1 MRKLFLFAAAFAF
14 VAVGTVR
21 AEETW
26 KGTISDS
33 MCGLKHAAEKHG
45 GKGAD
50 HRECVEKCISK
61 GGEYVFITGDKA
73 LKIANQKFEGL
84 KTHAGHEV
92 MLTGEKKE
100 DTITVSK
107 IEMPKKEMPKKE
119 EKK

>member
-1 MRKLFLFAAAFAF
+1 MKKMLLLMAACAF
-14 VAVGTVR
+14 VATGAVR

-33 MCGLKHAAEKHG
+33 TCGLKHSAEKHG

-50 HRECVEKCISK
+50 HRACVEKCIAG
-61 GGEYVFITGDKA
+61 GGEYVFIANDKA
-73 LKIANQKFEGL
+73 LKIANQSFAGL

-92 MLTGEKKE
+92 MLTGDMKG

-107 IEMPKKEMPKKE
+107 IEMPKADKK
-119 EKK
+119 